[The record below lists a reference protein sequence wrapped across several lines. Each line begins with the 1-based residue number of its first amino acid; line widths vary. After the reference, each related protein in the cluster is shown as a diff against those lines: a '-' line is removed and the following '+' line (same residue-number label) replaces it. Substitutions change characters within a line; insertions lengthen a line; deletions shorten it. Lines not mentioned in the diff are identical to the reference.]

1 MDFSG
6 TDCVNGTV
14 NICEIHGN
22 SCPNRL
28 IDMKMCGVITGY
40 SYNVCSFA
48 NNK

>member
-28 IDMKMCGVITGY
+28 IDMK
-40 SYNVCSFA
+40 NVWCDNGLFI
-48 NNK
+48 